1 MEHWELLLDQL
12 RAEITLR
19 EAELDLLHKIDLRLL
34 DPDQTAQD
42 IFSFIV
48 KGTQRLLRSNHTT
61 ILMRRS
67 TFLEPTYSNLI
78 SVVGQRVL
86 ISESLTGLSLE
97 EDRTISVPDLTA
109 KPYRDRYAPLR
120 GYRGAR
126 MRSLLAT
133 PIQIRGTAVG
143 VLNAESRKPNAFQP
157 VHERMAASVAA
168 QIAIALQQTQTLAST
183 ELFADVERL
192 IFADNVYD
200 DEADDVIADETEKVI
215 QEALKRV
222 MSALQQIE
230 HVKHH
235 RADILFLRGDEL
247 EIMHSTNPPDVGLT
261 VPVGNSISGR
271 AIREKRTIIVGD
283 VTKEPEYQLATESI
297 RSEIAVPILLGDDN
311 DLAIGVL
318 NVESTEEDAFYDF
331 YQVVLESFAEKV
343 KTLLAFAKLQA
354 DVTEALDLRT
364 ANEVLAAVGDQTS
377 HIVHRLN
384 NTVGMMRVRI
394 MELQR
399 RNAAGTLDGSD
410 FLTESLDSLRNLA
423 ERTLRMPGE
432 VTQTLSPAGGH
443 VDVNESVHRALR
455 QTDPGDKVQVIL
467 RLGEDI
473 PSLPLLNFDIVV
485 QNLIQ
490 NALDAMPDGGSL
502 AITTS
507 AVIHQKLATGYFQ
520 LTVKDNGAGIPPE
533 IRKRIFE
540 LNFTTKGT
548 RGAGRGLGLWW
559 VRKFVRS
566 AKGDISIR
574 STPGSGTEVTVKI
587 PVEPAAGA
595 RAAGVGETG
604 QKEESRWDRAE
615 TS

>member
-1 MEHWELLLDQL
+1 MEQWELLLEQL
-12 RAEITLR
+12 RAELTLR
-19 EAELDLLHKIDLRLL
+19 EAELDLLHQIDLRLL
-34 DPDQTAQD
+34 DPDQSAQA

-48 KGTQRLLRSNHTT
+48 KGAQKLLRSNHTT
-61 ILMRRS
+61 VLMRRS
-67 TFLEPTYSNLI
+67 TFLEPMYSNLT
-78 SVVGQRVL
+78 SVIGQRVP
-86 ISESLTGLSLE
+86 ISGSLTGLSLE
-97 EDRTISVPDLTA
+97 EDRTINIPDLIA
-109 KPYRDRYAPLR
+109 KPHCDRYAPLR
-120 GYRGAR
+120 GYRGGR

-133 PIQIRGTAVG
+133 PIRIRGAAVG
-143 VLNAESRKPNAFQP
+143 VLNAESREIRAFQP
-157 VHERMAASVAA
+157 VHERMAAAVAA
-168 QIAIALQQTQTLAST
+168 QIAIALEQTQTLAST
-183 ELFADVERL
+183 ELFADVDRL
-192 IFADNVYD
+192 IFADSYTHD
-200 DEADDVIADETEKVI
+200 DDADEAIADETQKVI

-222 MSALQQIE
+222 MGALQNLE
-230 HVKHH
+230 HVQHH

-247 EIMHSTNPPDVGLT
+247 EIMHSTKAADVGLM

-297 RSEIAVPILLGDDN
+297 RSEIAVPILLGEDD

-318 NVESTEEDAFYDF
+318 NVESTEEDAFYGF

-343 KTLLAFAKLQA
+343 KTLLAFAKLRA
-354 DVTEALDLRT
+354 DVTEALELRT

-384 NTVGMMRVRI
+384 NTVGAMRVRI
-394 MELQR
+394 IDLQR
-399 RNAAGTLDGSD
+399 RNAAGKLNGTS
-410 FLTESLDSLRNLA
+410 FLTESLDSLRRSA
-423 ERTLRMPGE
+423 ERTLRMPSE
-432 VTQTLSPAGGH
+432 VIQALSPAGGN
-443 VDVNESVHRALR
+443 VDVNESVQRALR

-467 RLGEDI
+467 RLGEGM
-473 PSLPLLNFDIVV
+473 PALPLQNFDIVV

-490 NALDAMPDGGSL
+490 NALDAMPNGGSL
-502 AITTS
+502 VITTS
-507 AVIHQKLATGYFQ
+507 AVIHQKLAAGYFQ

-587 PVEPAAGA
+587 PVEPAAEA
-595 RAAGVGETG
+595 KAAASAGRG
-604 QKEESRWDRAE
+604 
-615 TS
+615 